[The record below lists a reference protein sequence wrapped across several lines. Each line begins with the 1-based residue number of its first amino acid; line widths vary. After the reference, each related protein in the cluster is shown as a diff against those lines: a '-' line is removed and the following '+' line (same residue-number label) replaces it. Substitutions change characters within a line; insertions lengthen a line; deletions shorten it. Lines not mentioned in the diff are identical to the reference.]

1 MNEPSSLSWQG
12 KMLGRYQVTRFLGRG
27 GMGEVWLAED
37 TQLRRQIAVKLLP
50 AAFAHDQQYLQ
61 AFEREARA
69 AAALDHPNI
78 LPVHDFGQQQVGADA
93 IVTYLVMPYIA
104 DGSLRE
110 RIHAA
115 NGPLAPAEALHYL
128 RQAAQAID
136 YAHER
141 HVLHRDVKPAN
152 MLLQQNWLFLTDFGI
167 ARLLDSATQRTQT
180 RRGAGTPGFMA
191 PEQAQGKAEAA
202 SDRYSLAVTAYVLLT
217 GRQPFTGETPYGIL
231 IKQLQDNPP
240 LPRELNPALS
250 PLTQQVLLW
259 GLARRPEDRPPS
271 CTAFVQ
277 ALEQSFQPQGVS
289 PARGD
294 ADKTVLAPWM
304 QYRQAIP
311 PTQPPLAAP
320 DGQQAIPTT
329 ASMPMPPALLP
340 VHLTPYGNGTQTAP
354 PQGSPIAP
362 YPVPYASMTQM
373 PTTPSSSS
381 PATPS
386 MPTPVMPST
395 PSTSAS
401 APKIARRSVLIG
413 AGVGAVALA
422 GLGIGGYELYRHL
435 QPAPHIAAK
444 PIPGPHKLMSGVPV
458 LTLKGHAAAVE
469 SIAWDPTGRYL
480 ASGSDDTYVM
490 LWDVEGSMPQSG
502 SSAQAVTGP
511 LHKWKVTNS
520 PNGTFLFGQ
529 NWLCWS
535 NDGKTLSAI
544 TQDNHIQLFDAFSS
558 STTSRIFQKVGAQ
571 DGLNG
576 PPMYTSVAWSPT
588 SNTFATYDINYE
600 SHPPTLP
607 VDLWRTTQAN
617 KPARTLTFTGV
628 PASVPG
634 LDANIDVLAWSSD
647 GSLLAAHTFFN
658 TVIIWDINKG
668 AIQHVINLPDRPSP
682 TNNFINNECLAWS
695 PVDPHILVISDV
707 DIAMVW
713 DVQQNKQI
721 MTLKLNEPGFTGYY
735 VWGMSWAPNGQ
746 YMTMCYPQDPRI
758 YIWDMHT
765 TGAST
770 TLGTTRTQMLFFPP
784 RHAYGHTKAVTDVA
798 WSPDGRYIAS
808 AGADNIII
816 IWKVDAE

>member
-1 MNEPSSLSWQG
+1 
-12 KMLGRYQVTRFLGRG
+12 MLGRYQVSRFLGRG

-50 AAFAHDQQYLQ
+50 AAFAHNQQYLQ

-78 LPVHDFGQQQVGADA
+78 LPVHDFGQQQVGPDS

-110 RIHAA
+110 RVHAA
-115 NGPLAPAEALHYL
+115 NGPLALAEALHYL

-136 YAHER
+136 YAHSR

-167 ARLLDSATQRTQT
+167 ARLLDSATQGTQT

-191 PEQAQGKAEAA
+191 PEQARGHAEAA
-202 SDRYSLAVTAYVLLT
+202 SDRYSLAVTAYLLLA
-217 GRQPFTGETPYGIL
+217 GREPFTGETPYSIL

-277 ALEQSFQPQGVS
+277 ALEQSFQPQNSS

-294 ADKTVLAPWM
+294 AEKTVLAPWM
-304 QYRQAIP
+304 QYRQEAP
-311 PTQPPLAAP
+311 PTQQPFTAP
-320 DGQQAIPTT
+320 VGQPAMPTT
-329 ASMPMPPALLP
+329 ASMSTPPALAP
-340 VHLTPYGNGTQTAP
+340 VRLTPYANGAQTAP
-354 PQGSPIAP
+354 SSVPTASYQGS
-362 YPVPYASMTQM
+362 YPSSQQM
-373 PTTPSSSS
+373 PTAS
-381 PATPS
+381 A
-386 MPTPVMPST
+386 PVMPST
-395 PSTSAS
+395 PATPSS
-401 APKIARRSVLIG
+401 APRLARRSVLIG

-435 QPAPHIAAK
+435 HPAPQAAVK
-444 PIPGPHKLMSGVPV
+444 PPPGPHKLISGIPV
-458 LTLKGHAAAVE
+458 LTLAGHSAAVE

-480 ASGSDDTYVM
+480 ASGSDDTFVM
-490 LWDVEGSMPQSG
+490 LWDIDSLLPKSG
-502 SSAQAVTGP
+502 SSRKSAATP
-511 LHKWKVTNS
+511 LRKWKIANPTN
-520 PNGTFLFGQ
+520 GAFLFGQ

-535 NDGKTLSAI
+535 NDGKTLAVV

-558 STTSRIFQKVGAQ
+558 AATPRIFQNSTSN
-571 DGLNG
+571 DGLG
-576 PPMYTSVAWSPT
+576 VSPAYTNVAWSPT
-588 SNTFATYDINYE
+588 SNTFATYDIADQ
-600 SHPPTLP
+600 SLP
-607 VDLWRTTQAN
+607 HGLHVNLWNATQPN
-617 KPARTLTFTGV
+617 KPTRTLTFTGI
-628 PASVPG
+628 PANIPNLGAS
-634 LDANIDVLAWSSD
+634 IDVLAWSLD
-647 GSLLAAHTFFN
+647 GSLLAAHTLFS
-658 TVIIWDINKG
+658 TVIFWDAATG
-668 AIQHVINLPDRPSP
+668 AIKHVINLPMRPEP
-682 TNNFINNECLAWS
+682 PNNFINNECLAWS
-695 PVDPHILVISDV
+695 PIDPHTLVISDL

-713 DVQQNKQI
+713 DAQQNKQLL
-721 MTLKLNEPGFTGYY
+721 TLKLNEPGFTPDY

-746 YMTMCYPQDPRI
+746 YITMCYPRDPRI
-758 YIWDMHT
+758 YVWDVRT
-765 TGAST
+765 TGASAA
-770 TLGTTRTQMLFFPP
+770 LGTTRTQTLAFPA
-784 RHAYGHTKAVTDVA
+784 RHAYGHTKAAIDVA

-808 AGADNIII
+808 AGGDDIVI

>member
-50 AAFAHDQQYLQ
+50 AAFAYDQQYLQ

-78 LPVHDFGQQQVGADA
+78 LPVHDFGQQQVGPDS
-93 IVTYLVMPYIA
+93 IVTYLIMLYIA

-115 NGPLAPAEALHYL
+115 KGPLAPAEALHYL

-271 CTAFVQ
+271 CSAFVQ
-277 ALEQSFQPQGVS
+277 ALEQSFQPQGAS
-289 PARGD
+289 PTRGD

-311 PTQPPLAAP
+311 PTQQPLTTP
-320 DGQQAIPTT
+320 GSQQAMSTT
-329 ASMPMPPALLP
+329 ASMPTPSALLP
-340 VHLTPYGNGTQTAP
+340 VHLAPYDHASQVAPSLASTAP
-354 PQGSPIAP
+354 YAR
-362 YPVPYASMTQM
+362 PYASMTQM
-373 PTTPSSSS
+373 PTASASSI

-386 MPTPVMPST
+386 MPAPVMPPPFSES
-395 PSTSAS
+395 PA
-401 APKIARRSVLIG
+401 APKIGRRSVLIG
-413 AGVGAVALA
+413 AGAGAIALA

-435 QPAPHIAAK
+435 QPAPHVAAK
-444 PIPGPHKLMSGVPV
+444 PIPGPHKLISGIPV
-458 LTLKGHAAAVE
+458 LTLKGHTAAVE
-469 SIAWDPTGRYL
+469 SIAWDPTGHYL
-480 ASGSDDTYVM
+480 ASGSNDTYVM
-490 LWDVEGSMPQSG
+490 LWDVEGSVPKSSSG
-502 SSAQAVTGP
+502 VKSLTTP
-511 LHKWKVTNS
+511 LQKWKVTNTS
-520 PNGTFLFGQ
+520 SGSFQFGQ

-535 NDGKTLSAI
+535 NDGKTVAVI
-544 TQDNHIQLFDAFSS
+544 VQDNHIQLFDAFSS
-558 STTSRIFQKVGAQ
+558 ATSPRIYQKVGAQ

-607 VDLWRTTQAN
+607 VDLWRTTQVN
-617 KPARTLTFTGV
+617 KPTRTLTFTEV
-628 PASVPG
+628 PASAPSF
-634 LDANIDVLAWSSD
+634 DTNIDVLAWSSD

-658 TVIIWDINKG
+658 IVIIWDMIKG
-668 AIQHVINLPDRPSP
+668 TVKQVINLPNRPSP
-682 TNNFINNECLAWS
+682 PGGFFNNECLAWS
-695 PVDPHILVISDV
+695 PVDPHVLVISDV

-746 YMTMCYPQDPRI
+746 YITMSYPQDPRI
-758 YIWDMHT
+758 YIWDMRT
-765 TGAST
+765 TGASAA
-770 TLGTTRTQMLFFPP
+770 LGTTRTQMLFFPKP
-784 RHAYGHTKAVTDVA
+784 HTYGHTKAVTDVA

-808 AGADNIII
+808 AGGDNIII
-816 IWKVDAE
+816 VWKVDTA

>member
-1 MNEPSSLSWQG
+1 MNEPSSTSWQG

-78 LPVHDFGQQQVGADA
+78 LPVHDFGQQQVGPDT
-93 IVTYLVMPYIA
+93 IVTYLIMPYIA

-110 RIHAA
+110 RIRAA

-202 SDRYSLAVTAYVLLT
+202 SDIYSLAVTAYVLLT

-277 ALEQSFQPQGVS
+277 ALEQSFQPQGAV
-289 PARGD
+289 PTRGD

-311 PTQPPLAAP
+311 PTQQPLAAP
-320 DGQQAIPTT
+320 GNQQPMSTT
-329 ASMPMPPALLP
+329 ASIPTPPALLP
-340 VHLTPYGNGTQTAP
+340 VHLTPYDNAYQAAPPPTAP
-354 PQGSPIAP
+354 GAS
-362 YPVPYASMTQM
+362 YPGAYASMTQM
-373 PTTPSSSS
+373 PTASASSI
-381 PATPS
+381 PATS
-386 MPTPVMPST
+386 
-395 PSTSAS
+395 SAS
-401 APKIARRSVLIG
+401 APIMPPPFSEPPAISKIARRSVLIG

-422 GLGIGGYELYRHL
+422 GLGIGGYELYHHL
-435 QPAPHIAAK
+435 RPTPPVVTK
-444 PIPGPHKLMSGVPV
+444 PTPGPHKLISGIPV
-458 LTLKGHAAAVE
+458 LALTGHTAAVE
-469 SIAWDPTGRYL
+469 SVAWDPTGRYL
-480 ASGSDDTYVM
+480 ASGSDDTFVM
-490 LWDVEGSMPQSG
+490 LWDIENLMPKSG
-502 SSAQAVTGP
+502 SSMKSVTTP
-511 LHKWKVTNS
+511 LRKWKITDIS
-520 PNGTFLFGQ
+520 PTGGTFSFTQ
-529 NWLCWS
+529 DWLHWS
-535 NDGKTLSAI
+535 TDGKWLSVI
-544 TQDNHIQLFDAFSS
+544 IQDNEIRLYDAFSNA
-558 STTSRIFQKVGAQ
+558 TSPHIYQNSAYDNAIDQPAYVN
-571 DGLNG
+571 L
-576 PPMYTSVAWSPT
+576 AWSPKAD
-588 SNTFATYDINYE
+588 TFATYDINGGF
-600 SHPPTLP
+600 SSQSIH
-607 VDLWRTTQAN
+607 VDLWKTTQ
-617 KPARTLTFTGV
+617 PDHPVQTLLFKDVPTKLTG
-628 PASVPG
+628 A
-634 LDANIDVLAWSSD
+634 DIDVLSWSAD
-647 GSLLAAHTFFN
+647 GSLLAGHTDYN
-658 TVIIWDINKG
+658 AVIIWDAATG
-668 AIQHVINLPDRPSP
+668 AVKQVFSQPSRSGP
-682 TNNFINNECLAWS
+682 TYINNECLMWS
-695 PVDPHILVISDV
+695 PVDPHILASSDN
-707 DIAMVW
+707 DIATVW

-746 YMTMCYPQDPRI
+746 YMAMCYPRDPRI
-758 YIWDMHT
+758 YIWDVRT
-765 TGAST
+765 TGASAA
-770 TLGTTRTQMLFFPP
+770 LGTTRTQMLFFPKP
-784 RHAYGHTKAVTDVA
+784 HTYGHTKAVIDVA

-808 AGADNIII
+808 AGGDDIII
-816 IWKVDAE
+816 VWKVDAE